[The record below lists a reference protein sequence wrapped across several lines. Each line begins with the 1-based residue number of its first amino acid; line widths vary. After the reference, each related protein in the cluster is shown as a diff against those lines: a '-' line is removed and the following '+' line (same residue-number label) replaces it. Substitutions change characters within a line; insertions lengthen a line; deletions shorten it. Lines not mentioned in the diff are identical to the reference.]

1 MVVHTLGPRAQAWRL
16 VPAAFL
22 TAITVSLLGAAQIPS
37 GQRVSAPFEGRE
49 GEPNTFGGYLLLMMA
64 IAGGIALETKR
75 VRVRATCLGLI
86 VLMSLPFAYTLSRAS
101 FLGVP
106 FVLGTMAVFSTRRRL
121 VVSALV
127 VTIVASPLVVTLLP
141 KPVVDRLLYTFQ
153 PETGQATVRLG
164 AAALYPPPPPRRLS

>member
-1 MVVHTLGPRAQAWRL
+1 MVVSTLGDGPQAWRL
-16 VPAAFL
+16 VPPACL
-22 TAITVSLLGAAQIPS
+22 PAIIVSRIGAAQIPS
-37 GQRVSAPFEGRE
+37 GQRVSAPFERRE

-75 VRVRATCLGLI
+75 FRVRATCLGLI

-106 FVLGTMAVFSTRRRL
+106 FVLWTMAVFSTRRRL
-121 VVSALV
+121 VVTALV
-127 VTIVASPLVVTLLP
+127 VTIVSSPLAITLLP

-153 PETGQATVRLG
+153 PETGQAAARLL
-164 AAALYPPPPPRRLS
+164 ASRSRPPPARCALP